1 MIFKPKKYIV
11 IVQEENAPFA
21 SYISDPIEVET
32 FDRSEMEIVADTI
45 SQLNNDLENNL

>member
-21 SYISDPIEVET
+21 SYVSDPIEVES
-32 FDRSEMEIVADTI
+32 FDRSEMEMVADAI
-45 SQLNNDLENNL
+45 SQINYDLENNL